1 MDAIP
6 ANGVDDILRSLD
18 PLLHDQAP
26 FPLAEIIRIGKFL
39 LCGLQGLL
47 QGMDHL
53 SPDAPQAVLPQG
65 LLHQILV
72 PVQDVTSKRCRCHV
86 ISAKLKLFILVLMS
100 QLPIRRYPLQS
111 NRLSLD

>member
-47 QGMDHL
+47 QGIAEMK
-53 SPDAPQAVLPQG
+53 PPPVPAPETG
-65 LLHQILV
+65 LITTWDTESSCQKLR
-72 PVQDVTSKRCRCHV
+72 TSSRVWTTFPRMLRKPCFRRASCIRSLFRCR
-86 ISAKLKLFILVLMS
+86 M
-100 QLPIRRYPLQS
+100 
-111 NRLSLD
+111 